1 MARKPLDKKML
12 SEFMRDPNAAIQ
24 KDATEQPSIKPSE
37 NQYQSTDAADI
48 NTDQFTDVATDT
60 NTDLASKVLAK
71 FQTEEKEPTVRLT
84 VDLARSQHKKFKS
97 VAQHLNTDMS
107 SLARV
112 LVEEFLSQVEKG
124 NKLAD

>member
-24 KDATEQPSIKPSE
+24 KDTTEQPSVKLSG
-37 NQYQSTDAADI
+37 NQHHATTTDTDST
-48 NTDQFTDVATDT
+48 TDSTTDT